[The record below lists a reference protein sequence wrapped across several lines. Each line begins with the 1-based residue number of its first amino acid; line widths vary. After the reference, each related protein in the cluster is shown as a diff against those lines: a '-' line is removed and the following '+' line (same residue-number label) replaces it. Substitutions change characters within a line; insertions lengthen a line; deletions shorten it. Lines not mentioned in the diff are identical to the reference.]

1 MNTEY
6 KLYLDMDGVLVD
18 FEGGFINLTN
28 MTSKELADKQGKKD
42 VVDTY
47 ISAGIKFWSNLKW
60 IHGGKEVWDTAQ
72 KLFKNVF
79 ILSSTGTSDTERG
92 NVVATGKRIWLK
104 NNIPSMEEQ
113 NIFIVNG
120 RRLKPQY
127 ASKDSILVDDMS
139 DTIHQWNVKGG
150 YGILH
155 SSHNYEQTIE
165 ELEYISQPVK
175 LKELIKRSKL

>member
-1 MNTEY
+1 
-6 KLYLDMDGVLVD
+6 MDGVLVD
-18 FEGGFINLTN
+18 FEGGFVNLTN

-47 ISAGIKFWSNLKW
+47 ISAGIKFWSTLKW

-92 NVVATGKRIWLK
+92 NVVATGKRIWLT
-104 NNIPSMEEQ
+104 NNIPSMKEQ

-120 RRLKPQY
+120 RRLKSQY

-139 DTIHQWNVKGG
+139 DTIHQWNIKGG

-155 SSHNYEQTIE
+155 FSGNYKQTIE
-165 ELEYISQPVK
+165 ELEYIAQPVK
-175 LKELIKRSKL
+175 LKELIRRPKL